1 MRTSEWHT
9 NQPRA
14 SSLFRKTGGTES
26 QENWQPKEAMTM
38 AEKKASG
45 TISRDQDQLNTGWF

>member
-1 MRTSEWHT
+1 M
-9 NQPRA
+9 
-14 SSLFRKTGGTES
+14 ES